1 MLNRSNWVRAALAG
15 VAALAAGLLVPACAR
30 SKPRTRPAGP
40 VRQEAPLRI
49 PLPQTIPVAMVV
61 YFRPAGGPLPDT
73 KALQARVVSWLDAH
87 ATDPA
92 RDVLRHYIHLGL
104 LLMKVKEKNVQA
116 APRMELLRRLGAG
129 DGELRRYQEQPMR
142 YWSAAGTRPG
152 RLTSGCGVA
161 SPPRARSRTRCPG

>member
-1 MLNRSNWVRAALAG
+1 MLSSSNRAGSALAG
-15 VAALAAGLLVPACAR
+15 VAALAAGLLIPACAR

-73 KALQARVVSWLDAH
+73 KMLQARVVSWLDAH

-92 RDVLRHYIHLGL
+92 RDVLPHYI
-104 LLMKVKEKNVQA
+104 
-116 APRMELLRRLGAG
+116 RLRLP
-129 DGELRRYQEQPMR
+129 LI
-142 YWSAAGTRPG
+142 
-152 RLTSGCGVA
+152 VA
-161 SPPRARSRTRCPG
+161 SYRP